1 MISVDFFSD
10 LMSVLHS
17 LAETGVCLDILFS
30 ILLLECLPQYIIARG
45 SGYFFSIL

>member
-17 LAETGVCLDILFS
+17 LAETGVCLHISL
-30 ILLLECLPQYIIARG
+30 YAIAKV
-45 SGYFFSIL
+45 SGYFFSIVL